1 MKLSPSDILAKAAK
15 SKTLAAKLSA
25 AAEKAL
31 QEVEAIQENAS
42 YGAEKKIKLV
52 GEARKRHTDAMVP
65 EWAEVTKLGEEL
77 KYEKQFYENLA
88 FLASQSEFGSGKSGD
103 AVLRNQTYQE
113 LLHLPAP
120 LVKLMLDHAHD
131 RNDLAVGFQ
140 VFRVSL
146 QRSRQED
153 WKETFSRV
161 PILEGFKY
169 EGRDET
175 LQAIGVAQAHAA
187 SALSSYRVAAGTQ
200 KAVSVQKLND
210 ARALKDA
217 ENLFPSP
224 ALETPQPLRGTK
236 PIPADAA

>member
-1 MKLSPSDILAKAAK
+1 MKLSPSDILAKTAK

-42 YGAEKKIKLV
+42 YDSEKKIKLTF
-52 GEARKRHTDAMVP
+52 EARKRYTDAMVP
-65 EWAEVTKLGEEL
+65 EWVEVTKLGEEL
-77 KYEKQFYENLA
+77 KYEKQFYENIA
-88 FLASQSEFGSGKSGD
+88 FLASQAEFGSGKSGD
-103 AVLRNQTYQE
+103 AAIANQVYQSC
-113 LLHLPAP
+113 LHLPAP
-120 LVKLMLDHAHD
+120 MVRLMLDHAHD
-131 RNDLAVGFQ
+131 KNDIATGYQ
-140 VFRVSL
+140 IYRVSL

-153 WKETFSRV
+153 WKEVFTRV
-161 PILEGFKY
+161 PILEGFKFD
-169 EGRDET
+169 GRDET

-236 PIPADAA
+236 PIPADAD